1 MKCTLVG
8 LFVVL
13 AVYSVAEELE
23 MGRRGGGGFL
33 STTGSFTL
41 SSNRGGNS
49 EAFLG
54 DIAEEDVDSN
64 ADLSEL
70 VIPRDV
76 EESEAHEIVNKAY
89 AKKPEGKTLQKQKVF
104 LPTSLDNSGEWG
116 ASSHQGLEEKATK
129 KAKKKE
135 TV

>member
-89 AKKPEGKTLQKQKVF
+89 AKKLEPEGKIQQQQKVF
-104 LPTSLDNSGEWG
+104 SPTSLDNAGELG
-116 ASSHQGLEEKATK
+116 ASSQQGLEEERKSK
-129 KAKKKE
+129 K
-135 TV
+135 TT

>member
-1 MKCTLVG
+1 MKCTLLR

-23 MGRRGGGGFL
+23 MGRRGGGGGGFL

-70 VIPRDV
+70 IIPRDV
-76 EESEAHEIVNKAY
+76 DESEAHEIVNKAY
-89 AKKPEGKTLQKQKVF
+89 AKKLEPEGKAQQQQKVF
-104 LPTSLDNSGEWG
+104 LPTSLDNASELG
-116 ASSHQGLEEKATK
+116 ASSQQGLEE
-129 KAKKKE
+129 E
-135 TV
+135 RVDIDQ